1 LRIQVFDAL
10 IICITAFIFGP
21 LLAYGII
28 NNLAS
33 IGPLSDIS
41 QVDWIT
47 RIPSASWIAAGV
59 SIFACFTALIIPTLP
74 ILRRSVVQHQQ
85 TLTRRTKNPWWHRY
99 YLDVLL
105 LTIGLI
111 ALWRLSMYGSISGL
125 NQGKVDWLLLFAPLA
140 LLIGSA
146 TVLLRVFPAIFR
158 GIAKVVAQ
166 GRGLTAAIAMWNTS
180 RDPTHVTRLIL
191 LFTLA
196 IALGV
201 LSTGLNATLT
211 FSEAERARHS
221 TGGEARLSF
230 DDFIPLS
237 ALDSFHQI
245 TTTSA
250 VWRGSGRANVRSYR
264 NIPSFSILAIDPMS
278 FATVSQFRMDYT
290 DDYIGYV
297 LGQLIVDPEQLPV
310 SAIPLPEKPT
320 HIGIWIADPFPA
332 RTEVN
337 ILDYVDVRT
346 KLQTSEGEIVI
357 LDLDFIP
364 GQYSSAGETS
374 LSYEADD
381 TSMQWFQFFS
391 LLFHQSGNNID
402 EDPIMITQEPSWRYF
417 EAPVPEYAEAGYPL
431 SLHSLW
437 IKIRPFPTDSGVHT
451 NSPGP
456 LIIDDL
462 SLRDYD
468 QNLVSFEGFEELN
481 TIWQTEDNLSVASYT
496 KSDITHSGE
505 ASMRLYIGSPDS
517 SNWIVLSPA
526 QTTRENFIPILA
538 SQKFLEMTGLE
549 HGDKFSGFI
558 NSISLILEVRNSVNY
573 FPTIYDTEDN
583 GFVIVSRDALLAELN
598 RSSRIPINYNE
609 IWMRVDENQSIPN
622 FQGVIPQVKR
632 EWELEAERIF
642 IKSDPLTLG
651 LRSVIFLGYSL
662 TLLLSLVGFATY
674 MFMSARKR
682 APVYAILRSLGL
694 STSQLYG
701 SLVLEQL
708 ILILSGLGLGIIL
721 GSLINKIILPGLPIS
736 FADIPPIPPFVPKE
750 DWGSIFRLILFL
762 LGGFLFTLAIGTFL
776 LWRLKLHQ
784 VLRVGEE

>member
-1 LRIQVFDAL
+1 
-10 IICITAFIFGP
+10 
-21 LLAYGII
+21 
-28 NNLAS
+28 
-33 IGPLSDIS
+33 
-41 QVDWIT
+41 
-47 RIPSASWIAAGV
+47 
-59 SIFACFTALIIPTLP
+59 
-74 ILRRSVVQHQQ
+74 
-85 TLTRRTKNPWWHRY
+85 
-99 YLDVLL
+99 
-105 LTIGLI
+105 
-111 ALWRLSMYGSISGL
+111 
-125 NQGKVDWLLLFAPLA
+125 
-140 LLIGSA
+140 
-146 TVLLRVFPAIFR
+146 
-158 GIAKVVAQ
+158 
-166 GRGLTAAIAMWNTS
+166 
-180 RDPTHVTRLIL
+180 
-191 LFTLA
+191 
-196 IALGV
+196 
-201 LSTGLNATLT
+201 
-211 FSEAERARHS
+211 
-221 TGGEARLSF
+221 
-230 DDFIPLS
+230 
-237 ALDSFHQI
+237 
-245 TTTSA
+245 
-250 VWRGSGRANVRSYR
+250 
-264 NIPSFSILAIDPMS
+264 
-278 FATVSQFRMDYT
+278 MDYT

-374 LSYEADD
+374 SSYEADD